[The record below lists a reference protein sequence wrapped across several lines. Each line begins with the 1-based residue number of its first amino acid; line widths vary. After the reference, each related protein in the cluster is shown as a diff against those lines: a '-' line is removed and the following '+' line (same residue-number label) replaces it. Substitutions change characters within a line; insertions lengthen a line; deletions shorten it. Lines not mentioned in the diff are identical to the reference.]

1 MADIGLGKILL
12 RLLKMAIKS
21 SLKAEASLDILIE
34 QVSQACPSEE
44 KIEQF
49 IVKKNRI
56 NNSLTI
62 IQKLIITTDFTTK
75 TANKIIS
82 VLDKIIKLVKAL
94 PIPTSPIPIPIN
106 VITIASD
113 SLDTAKNIIESGKG
127 VTLGGVEIIAIINK
141 FLQQVQD
148 KLNQVELLLQG
159 CIEQLPEDKQQELQ
173 TLLNTTSTD
182 SSNPVDDKLKGED
195 LLAKLQP
202 NSNDPLLYR
211 GFRLQ
216 IEQNPNNPL
225 ETIPQRRVVGIQ
237 VETGILTVATDYSF
251 ASTTEVLVN
260 EAKFLIDKWYISQE
274 TVTSNIDLSTI
285 KILEDESIIP
295 EIPEI
300 DTSEADA
307 AAKAAEEAAKLA
319 ADQAASAAAEAQRQA
334 EISSLKGQITGWDG
348 DINMI
353 KTQLTSAIDLVNF
366 NKKNKAEWK
375 GRVNSWLPQQ
385 WLGKKGINSYKRID
399 KKYGN
404 LTGALNNWFNLNKK
418 IKQNEDKIAKL

>member
-34 QVSQACPSEE
+34 QLSQACPSED

-62 IQKLIITTDFTTK
+62 IQKLITTTDFTTK
-75 TANKIIS
+75 TADKIIK
-82 VLDKIIKLVKAL
+82 VLDTIIKLVKSL

-106 VITIASD
+106 VVTIASD
-113 SLDTAKNIIESGKG
+113 ALDTAKNIIESGKG
-127 VTLGGVEIIAIINK
+127 VSLSSIEIISIIND
-141 FLQQVQD
+141 FLQKVQD
-148 KLNQVELLLQG
+148 KLNEVELLLQR
-159 CIEQLPEDKQQELQ
+159 CIEQLPEDQRQDLQ

-182 SSNPVDDKLKGED
+182 SSNPKDDKIKGED

-202 NSNDPLLYR
+202 NSNDPLFYR

-237 VETGILTVATDYSF
+237 AETDILTVATDFSF

-260 EAKFLIDKWYISQE
+260 EAKFLIDKWWITQ
-274 TVTSNIDLSTI
+274 TPVTSNIDLATI
-285 KILEDESIIP
+285 KILDEDSLIP
-295 EIPEI
+295 EIEIEEDMLPSPVIEPPALPIPPQVTVPE
-300 DTSEADA
+300 
-307 AAKAAEEAAKLA
+307 
-319 ADQAASAAAEAQRQA
+319 
-334 EISSLKGQITGWDG
+334 
-348 DINMI
+348 
-353 KTQLTSAIDLVNF
+353 V
-366 NKKNKAEWK
+366 
-375 GRVNSWLPQQ
+375 P
-385 WLGKKGINSYKRID
+385 
-399 KKYGN
+399 KKYYTSKQSQDLIDIAN
-404 LTGALNNWFNLNKK
+404 KTGVSLSTIEQLNSSELIVGSFYKNDRKARKRKPKRGSK
-418 IKQNEDKIAKL
+418 IRYQ

>member
-34 QVSQACPSEE
+34 QLSQACPSED

-62 IQKLIITTDFTTK
+62 IQKLITTTDFTTK
-75 TANKIIS
+75 TADKIIK
-82 VLDKIIKLVKAL
+82 VLDTIIKLVKSL

-106 VITIASD
+106 VVTIASD
-113 SLDTAKNIIESGKG
+113 ALDTAKNIIESGKG
-127 VTLGGVEIIAIINK
+127 VSLSSIKIISIIND
-141 FLQQVQD
+141 FLQKVQD
-148 KLNQVELLLQG
+148 KLNEVELLLQR
-159 CIEQLPEDKQQELQ
+159 CIEQLPEDQRQDLQ

-182 SSNPVDDKLKGED
+182 SSNPKDDKIKGED

-202 NSNDPLLYR
+202 NSNDPLFYR

-237 VETGILTVATDYSF
+237 AETDILTVATDFSF

-260 EAKFLIDKWYISQE
+260 EAKFLIDKWWITQ
-274 TVTSNIDLSTI
+274 TPVTSNIDLATI
-285 KILEDESIIP
+285 KILDEDSLIP
-295 EIPEI
+295 EIEIEEDMLPSPVIEPPALPIPPQVTVPE
-300 DTSEADA
+300 
-307 AAKAAEEAAKLA
+307 
-319 ADQAASAAAEAQRQA
+319 
-334 EISSLKGQITGWDG
+334 
-348 DINMI
+348 
-353 KTQLTSAIDLVNF
+353 V
-366 NKKNKAEWK
+366 
-375 GRVNSWLPQQ
+375 P
-385 WLGKKGINSYKRID
+385 
-399 KKYGN
+399 KKYYTSKQSQDLIDIAN
-404 LTGALNNWFNLNKK
+404 KTGVSLSTIEQLNSSELIVGSFYKNDRKARK
-418 IKQNEDKIAKL
+418 RKPKRGSRIRYQ